1 MRQFKNRAFAFENS
15 GHIIFGHG
23 QAREL
28 NLAIAQGDQGPGIGA
43 ASDIRLA

>member
-15 GHIIFGHG
+15 GHIICGYL

-28 NLAIAQGDQGPGIGA
+28 NLAIAQADQGPGIRV

>member
-15 GHIIFGHG
+15 GHIIFGHVE
-23 QAREL
+23 AREL
-28 NLAIAQGDQGPGIGA
+28 NFAIAQGAQGLGIET